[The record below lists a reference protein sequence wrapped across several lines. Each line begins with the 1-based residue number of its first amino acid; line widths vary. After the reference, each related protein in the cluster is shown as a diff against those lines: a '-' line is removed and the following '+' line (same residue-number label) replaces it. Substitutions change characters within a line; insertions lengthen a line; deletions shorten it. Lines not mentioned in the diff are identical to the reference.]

1 MSEVD
6 YLTQSIKTDDKKVLK
21 NLAEMGE
28 TLKKLKEE
36 WDKAEAVVEAAKGA
50 YEHYANVILP
60 GEMHAC
66 GLDSITLATGEK
78 LSIKRT
84 FYCQPNKNAEDQK
97 VMADWLRSHNGE
109 HLIKDAVTVAPE
121 SKEALEK
128 AGIAYTSSES
138 FNTNSLKSFL
148 KSGIGATT
156 GVQQFTIDE
165 IPACMHF
172 QEVSVAEITK

>member
-1 MSEVD
+1 MTNTD
-6 YLTQSIKTDDKKVLK
+6 YLENAIRTDDKKVLK

-28 TLKKLKEE
+28 MLKKLKEE
-36 WDKAEAVVEAAKGA
+36 WDKAEATLEAAKGA

-84 FYCQPNKNAEDQK
+84 FYCQPNKNAADQK
-97 VMADWLRSHNGE
+97 IMADWLRSHNGA
-109 HLIKDAVTVAPE
+109 HLVKDTVAVAPE
-121 SKEALEK
+121 SKEDLEK
-128 AGIAYTSSES
+128 AGIPYTSSES

-172 QEVSVAEITK
+172 QEVSVAEISK